1 MCTGCME
8 ITTIIHDESIFVDPK
23 TVDYVKKSMQKHA
36 MGTHRAFKDGE
47 MGLLLVLIGASLIDW
62 ESM

>member
-1 MCTGCME
+1 ME
-8 ITTIIHDESIFVDPK
+8 ITTIIHDENIVVDPI
-23 TVDYVKKSMQKHA
+23 TVDFVKKSMQKHA
-36 MGTHRAFKDGE
+36 MGTHRPFKDGE